1 MPEIALRDYVSGG
14 YYLALPTERE
24 AWMPAELLPEQF
36 VSASPD
42 LAHFFPGSWAIQWTE
57 DKPEERLKRAAA
69 FGISRD
75 EFPSVVEWAT
85 ASFGGEFGWPSC
97 FYRLDAARQARS
109 RFLSTKPDLITL
121 GLGLHRDLVPG
132 FLEYAKPPA
141 PQEGYAPMGETGVF
155 ECVSRRANV
164 ALDGEILGLEFVS
177 TYLGML
183 EESWISCGM
192 IQDCVDQRGIELN
205 RAGLIDSYSEA
216 AACAELVLAFKEPG
230 VWLPWL
236 IVKYG

>member
-1 MPEIALRDYVSGG
+1 MPEIALQDYVSGG

-42 LAHFFPGSWAIQWTE
+42 LAHFFPGSWAIQWTG

-85 ASFGGEFGWPSC
+85 ASFGSEFGWPSC
-97 FYRLDAARQARS
+97 FYRLDTACQARA
-109 RFLSTKPDLITL
+109 RFLSSTPGLVTI

-155 ECVSRRANV
+155 ECVSRRSDV
-164 ALDGEILGLEFVS
+164 APDGEALGFELVS
-177 TYLGML
+177 TYVGILC
-183 EESWISCGM
+183 ESWICCGSKK
-192 IQDCVDQRGIELN
+192 DCVDRCGIALN
-205 RAGLIDSYSEA
+205 HAGLIDSYSEA
-216 AACAELVLAFKEPG
+216 AACAELIPAFKEPG
-230 VWLPWL
+230 LWLPWL